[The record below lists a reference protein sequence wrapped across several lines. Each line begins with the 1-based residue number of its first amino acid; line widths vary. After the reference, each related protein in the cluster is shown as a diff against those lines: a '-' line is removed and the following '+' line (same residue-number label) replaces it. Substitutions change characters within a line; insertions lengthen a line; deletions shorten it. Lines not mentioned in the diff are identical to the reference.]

1 MTTRLALVV
10 ALLGFSAAPAG
21 ADPAPESG
29 DGERW
34 SVGLAGGWG
43 FALPFPDPD
52 DDTTDSRLV
61 SIAPRWARPVRAFT
75 EGSAADGRLDLGVE
89 GTLLL
94 QHGPQDGWAA
104 GGKLLL
110 RYDFDGR
117 GRFRPYLEAGLG
129 ALHLDFDFDEQSD
142 GFNFSIVGGAGLR
155 WPLSRTLVLDT
166 GLRFHHISNA
176 GTQLPNVGLNLLI
189 LGVGVSWGP
198 GGR

>member
-1 MTTRLALVV
+1 MWVVLAS
-10 ALLGFSAAPAG
+10 ALLGIAAAPAG
-21 ADPAPESG
+21 ADPPAEPRAE
-29 DGERW
+29 EHW
-34 SVGLAGGWG
+34 SLGLAGGWG
-43 FALPFPDPD
+43 FALPIPDPD

-61 SIAPRWARPVRAFT
+61 SIAPRWSRPLREFAD
-75 EGSAADGRLDLGVE
+75 GSAADGRLDLGVE

-94 QHGPQDGWAA
+94 QHGPHDGWAA

-129 ALHLDFDFDEQSD
+129 ALHLDVDFDQQSD

-155 WPLSRTLVLDT
+155 WPLSEGVTLDT

-189 LGVGVSWGP
+189 VAAGVSWGP
-198 GGR
+198 HGR